1 MKFGTKMK
9 LLWRILYKIT
19 TIYNDATASDV
30 DCNQN
35 SGEWSIIIVIMN
47 KTEAKVKLTDKPVFV
62 LLEMW

>member
-30 DCNQN
+30 DCNQK
-35 SGEWSIIIVIMN
+35 SGCTSLCYDQICDKIVLKNVVM
-47 KTEAKVKLTDKPVFV
+47 
-62 LLEMW
+62 